1 MFGAMH
7 SRMFVGKGQRP
18 LEPRG
23 ARASGQDEG
32 GEIGRVRKVLVVD
45 DEPDVADMAEVLLA
59 AHGLEAIVAYSAA
72 DALLM
77 LAAHPDIDAVVSDV
91 MMPDMNGLEL
101 ADQIDEHYPKVKVVL
116 ASGYMAPDMTRG
128 QPLKRLFLAKP
139 YRIEQLLQLLRT

>member
-1 MFGAMH
+1 MH
-7 SRMFVGKGQRP
+7 SRMLVGKGQPP
-18 LEPRG
+18 LGPRG
-23 ARASGQDEG
+23 APVSRED
-32 GEIGRVRKVLVVD
+32 GEEVGRVRKVLVVD

-72 DALLM
+72 DALRM

-91 MMPDMNGLEL
+91 MMPGMNGLEL
-101 ADQIDEHYPKVKVVL
+101 AEQIDEHYPKVKVVL

>member
-1 MFGAMH
+1 MFGAMY
-7 SRMFVGKGQRP
+7 SRTFAGKGQP
-18 LEPRG
+18 PQEPGG
-23 ARASGQDEG
+23 AYASGQEA
-32 GEIGRVRKVLVVD
+32 GEAVGRIRKVLVVD

-72 DALLM
+72 DALLK
-77 LAAHPDIDAVVSDV
+77 LVAHPDIDAVVSDV
-91 MMPDMNGLEL
+91 MMPGMNGLEL
-101 ADQIDEHYPKVKVVL
+101 AEQIDEHYPKVKVVL

>member
-1 MFGAMH
+1 
-7 SRMFVGKGQRP
+7 MFVGKGQPP
-18 LEPRG
+18 LGPRG
-23 ARASGQDEG
+23 TPVSGLDE
-32 GEIGRVRKVLVVD
+32 EEVGRVRKVLVVD

-91 MMPDMNGLEL
+91 MMPGMNGLEL
-101 ADQIDEHYPKVKVVL
+101 AEQIDEHYPKVKVVL